1 MPAIENATY
10 RPLFEELMRYC
21 LMRGIGFAD
30 AQDLVGGA
38 IEAALKKYDPAR
50 GGFPALAQTAV
61 VNRVKNYWR
70 DRKPLDPLDGA
81 GEVADPEASP
91 EALDQAAHDH
101 ERLRGIMAELTT
113 EEKEFLLVLQS
124 VLDEMD
130 VRAVSEAARR
140 LGMDP
145 AKGWDLFRKIRRKAT
160 RPKVSERSMAK
171 YPKLDAPTAARD
183 LSAFD
188 LDSAEMMLEI
198 PAPCVPEPA
207 RVGETFAAR
216 ASVPAGESIDLSMRA
231 LAAFASMEQ
240 AFTRFC
246 TGLSPESDAALKN
259 IH

>member
-1 MPAIENATY
+1 
-10 RPLFEELMRYC
+10 MRYC

-101 ERLRGIMAELTT
+101 ERLRGIMAELTN
-113 EEKEFLLVLQS
+113 EEKDFLLVLQA

-130 VRAVSEAARR
+130 TRAVSEAARR
-140 LGMDP
+140 MGMPP
-145 AKGWDLFRKIRRKAT
+145 AKGWDLFRKIKRKAI
-160 RPKVSERSMAK
+160 RAK
-171 YPKLDAPTAARD
+171 AREKLTAEYLRLSRAPDVLA
-183 LSAFD
+183 D
-188 LDSAEMMLEI
+188 LDISSASVMMEM
-198 PAPCVPEPA
+198 PAPPAAESGRLAEPLPMH
-207 RVGETFAAR
+207 

-231 LAAFASMEQ
+231 LAAFAAMDQ
-240 AFTRFC
+240 AFTRFSS
-246 TGLSPESDAALKN
+246 GLSPASLAALNTIK
-259 IH
+259 